1 MIGAFHNLKP
11 GLIILLVVL
20 CFCAQESYAQDSSPR
35 SFARQQKARQQAEE
49 KARRE
54 ADAREI
60 ERIEAANRA
69 SAEKLDQTYQKI
81 VEVLGKLE
89 LQNSANAA
97 AEALG
102 YMRKLTVV
110 QTLPSGVLCQNETVK
125 YRWSRSIDDILRD
138 RLAPE
143 LLIDKK
149 TCELFFLKCDTS
161 KMYDSFVFRCFVK
174 PDGFYEYISTLGVS
188 KKVRQFRLANPDERQ
203 AAVEQL
209 GDKTKYM
216 TFEGESIGGP
226 MHKEPQ
232 KNANTTSD
240 GIRQPADG
248 VPKPSM

>member
-20 CFCAQESYAQDSSPR
+20 CFRAQESYAQDSSPR

-149 TCELFFLKCDTS
+149 TCELFFQNATRARCTTVL
-161 KMYDSFVFRCFVK
+161 SF
-174 PDGFYEYISTLGVS
+174 GVS
-188 KKVRQFRLANPDERQ
+188 SNPMVSMNTSVHLAYRRKCGNSDSQIQMR
-203 AAVEQL
+203 
-209 GDKTKYM
+209 DK
-216 TFEGESIGGP
+216 
-226 MHKEPQ
+226 
-232 KNANTTSD
+232 
-240 GIRQPADG
+240 QPWNNL
-248 VPKPSM
+248 VTKPSI